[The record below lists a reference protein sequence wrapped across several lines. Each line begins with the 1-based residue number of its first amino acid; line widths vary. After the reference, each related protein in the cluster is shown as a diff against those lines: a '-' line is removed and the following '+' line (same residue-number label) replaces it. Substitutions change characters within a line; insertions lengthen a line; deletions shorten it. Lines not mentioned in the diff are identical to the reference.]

1 MSAAIL
7 LGIVLLALYWAWIG
21 IFFARVRP
29 GIMAAVGR
37 RLRVKVAESTD
48 VLDAGTY
55 GVKGDDAPLRKT
67 GVVLVADLV
76 VLLLGTV
83 GVAAL
88 LFIPA
93 FLVADSGALLPLEA
107 RLTGRGATLSMA
119 RGAAMASSIGKATLE
134 VRAENVGRE
143 ALRECVASVDGYT
156 ARNGYLHGSSR
167 ALRAGA
173 RPATHGAARRRGD
186 APVAGRA
193 PVPPEARVRERAPRG
208 RRRPAARA
216 LSVHARESR
225 DAPAGAARR
234 A

>member
-1 MSAAIL
+1 MSPAVL

-21 IFFARVRP
+21 VFFARVRP

-55 GVKGDDAPLRKT
+55 GIKGDDAPLRKT

-93 FLVADSGALLPLEA
+93 FLVADSGALLPFEA
-107 RLTGRGATLSMA
+107 RLTGRGATLNMA
-119 RGAAMASSIGKATLE
+119 RGAAMDSSIGKATLQ

-143 ALRECVASVDGYT
+143 TLRECVAGVDGYT
-156 ARNGYLHGSSR
+156 ARNGYLHGSSPR
-167 ALRAGA
+167 FELAPAQRRTVPLAVEALRPSPGEHRFRLKLECANERLA
-173 RPATHGAARRRGD
+173 
-186 APVAGRA
+186 VAE
-193 PVPPEARVRERAPRG
+193 VLLRVR
-208 RRRPAARA
+208 
-216 LSVHARESR
+216 
-225 DAPAGAARR
+225 
-234 A
+234 